1 MGTDVLIDRYDAA
14 LFDLDGVVY
23 LGPRAV
29 DGAPE
34 AVGDLHRHGVRVGF
48 VTNNAARTPDAVA
61 DQLRGFGIDCDPSDV
76 VTSAQA
82 GARELLERFG
92 PGARVLAVGGEGLRL
107 ALDELGLVMVDS
119 ADDQPV
125 AVIQGYDPKLVWEM
139 ITEAALAI
147 ERGAAWIAT
156 NTDSTRPTERG
167 LVPGN
172 GAAVA
177 AVRTAVEVEPVVAG
191 KPYRPLM
198 IETIRRLTADR
209 PIFVGDRIDTDI
221 AGAGNVD
228 IDSMLVLTG
237 AHGPVQLFSA
247 VGIERPTHLGWSVAD
262 LLQPERRAVSSA
274 DRVAVGSIE
283 AYLERT
289 PSGERLA
296 ISREPKDRADLV
308 DAIWAATRL
317 SWQCA
322 DGDEPVD
329 GLDLAARLTERC
341 RAEQSADRPVA
352 ERG

>member
-1 MGTDVLIDRYDAA
+1 MMPMEADVLIDSYDAA
-14 LFDLDGVVY
+14 LFDLDGVIY
-23 LGPRAV
+23 LGPAAV

-34 AVGDLHRHGVRVGF
+34 AVGDLQRHGVRVGF
-48 VTNNAARTPDAVA
+48 VTNNAARTPSAVA
-61 DQLRGFGIDCDPSDV
+61 DQLRGFGIECDPSDV

-82 GARELLERFG
+82 GARELFERFG
-92 PGARVLAVGGEGLRL
+92 AGARVLAVGGEGLRL
-107 ALDELGLVMVDS
+107 ALDELGLIMVDS
-119 ADDQPV
+119 ADDDPV
-125 AVIQGYDPKLVWEM
+125 AVIQGYDPKLTWEM

-198 IETIRRLTADR
+198 IETIRRLESAR
-209 PIFVGDRIDTDI
+209 PIFVGDRIDTDV

-247 VGIERPTHLGWSVAD
+247 VGVERPTHLGWSAAD
-262 LLQPERRAVSSA
+262 LLLPERRAVSGN
-274 DRVAVGSIE
+274 DRIAVGSIE
-283 AYLERT
+283 AYLET
-289 PSGERLA
+289 SVDGERLA
-296 ISREPKDRADLV
+296 ISRDPADRAELL
-308 DAIWAATRL
+308 DAIWAAARL

-322 DGDEPVD
+322 DAGMPVE
-329 GLDLAARLTERC
+329 GLRLAARLTEQC
-341 RAEQSADRPVA
+341 RAAVDRS
-352 ERG
+352 